1 MVEEQEE
8 CPCGQSGQEKY
19 TRQGEKDGRGQI
31 IADTMLR
38 CLDSCLSIVG
48 SLWITLKPKSNVI
61 LVGRRL
67 KTLTAIWTVERQF
80 TGSVC
85 IVQRDDGGLD
95 QSGSSVGDK
104 N

>member
-8 CPCGQSGQEKY
+8 CPRGQSGQEKY
-19 TRQGEKDGRGQI
+19 TRQGGKDGRGPI
-31 IADTMLR
+31 IPDTMLR
-38 CLDSCLSIVG
+38 CLDSSLSIVG

-67 KTLTAIWTVERQF
+67 KILAAMWMVERQV

-85 IVQRDDGGLD
+85 IVQRGDGGLD
-95 QSGSSVGDK
+95 QSGSSVGGK
-104 N
+104 